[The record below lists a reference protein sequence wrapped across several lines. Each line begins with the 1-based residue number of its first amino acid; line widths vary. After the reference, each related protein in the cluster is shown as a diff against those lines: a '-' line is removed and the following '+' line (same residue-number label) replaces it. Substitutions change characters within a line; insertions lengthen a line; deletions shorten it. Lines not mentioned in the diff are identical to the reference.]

1 MLLHCRARSLAD
13 YLMMARSVL
22 SLWTLR
28 LLCCCRVHVYK
39 QKPNSADGFAMCKF
53 FYREL
58 NSSFIRKKNLEIK
71 LQQVDKDQPVSVAK
85 KCGFN

>member
-1 MLLHCRARSLAD
+1 M
-13 YLMMARSVL
+13 
-22 SLWTLR
+22 
-28 LLCCCRVHVYK
+28 YK
-39 QKPNSADGFAMCKF
+39 QKPNSADGFAICKF